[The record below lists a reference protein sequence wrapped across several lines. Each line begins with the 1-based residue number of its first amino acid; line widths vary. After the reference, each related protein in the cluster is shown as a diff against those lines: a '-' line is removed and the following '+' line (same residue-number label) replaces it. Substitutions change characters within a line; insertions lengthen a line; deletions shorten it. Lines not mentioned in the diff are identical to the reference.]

1 MKRKIIKITEDD
13 LKRVVD
19 RVVSEQTAS
28 GAIGFGTEGFALSE
42 DSEGEETYHYGED
55 EGEDHKEEEGLEHE
69 EEMAPHDRIREIEK
83 HLDALKDDM
92 DYDEDHEDRDEE
104 GTTFSEA
111 WGSFSTDPMKS
122 AARKVAAA
130 MEGWGT
136 DEKALWAA
144 LETVKGK
151 GKEFKAVYDEYT
163 SDDLIQA
170 LDHDLSDADLQ
181 KALTILGLNESRK
194 TIKTLRLEAR
204 GFNFGVKKNKKQLLE
219 STGFNF
225 KN

>member
-1 MKRKIIKITEDD
+1 
-13 LKRVVD
+13 
-19 RVVSEQTAS
+19 
-28 GAIGFGTEGFALSE
+28 
-42 DSEGEETYHYGED
+42 
-55 EGEDHKEEEGLEHE
+55 
-69 EEMAPHDRIREIEK
+69 
-83 HLDALKDDM
+83 
-92 DYDEDHEDRDEE
+92 
-104 GTTFSEA
+104 
-111 WGSFSTDPMKS
+111 MKS

-151 GKEFKAVYDEYT
+151 GKEFKAVYDKYT

>member
-104 GTTFSEA
+104 GTEFQ
-111 WGSFSTDPMKS
+111 
-122 AARKVAAA
+122 
-130 MEGWGT
+130 EGYRPT
-136 DEKALWAA
+136 TKR
-144 LETVKGK
+144 
-151 GKEFKAVYDEYT
+151 
-163 SDDLIQA
+163 
-170 LDHDLSDADLQ
+170 
-181 KALTILGLNESRK
+181 GL
-194 TIKTLRLEAR
+194 LEAR
-204 GFNFGVKKNKKQLLE
+204 GFNFGAKKNKKQLLE